1 MTSEDGGREN
11 HGKQMAANGKPMG
24 SGLLA
29 EWLPVS
35 FVLDVTLAKDLK
47 VRELPGNWGCFLRY
61 KDRLRPRVGGEPPGW
76 KSEQG
81 RAWARGQ
88 N

>member
-47 VRELPGNWGCFLRY
+47 VRELPGN
-61 KDRLRPRVGGEPPGW
+61 
-76 KSEQG
+76 
-81 RAWARGQ
+81 
-88 N
+88 